1 MGYHVKIM
9 AWSHCKSR
17 CSHFVAM
24 SMRSST
30 VDVYFAAPAVK
41 PKKIKIILS
50 QIAEIETDLY
60 TKLLMGENVK
70 SLKKENDRL
79 REQIKSLSKDFE
91 NLKDKMAAEV
101 SKATSTTTCEPPNEL
116 DV

>member
-1 MGYHVKIM
+1 
-9 AWSHCKSR
+9 
-17 CSHFVAM
+17 
-24 SMRSST
+24 
-30 VDVYFAAPAVK
+30 
-41 PKKIKIILS
+41 
-50 QIAEIETDLY
+50 
-60 TKLLMGENVK
+60 MGENVK